1 MERVSLGVAVP
12 PRPISSPAKAKVVWG
27 ESDVFYRRSAAEAAQ
42 NIHGKK
48 PSLHFAGM
56 TDWVDKILG
65 ASERIEQGVRRALM
79 RRNLG
84 QLEAYTRQTLA
95 ADEAL
100 RTWPDLALKRVSK
113 SFRFRL
119 TQTLGKPLSELDPVR
134 DREKIQAALNKILPM
149 VFACVREAARR
160 TTGMHPYPVQ
170 VQAATALHLGSM
182 VEMKTGEGKTLV
194 AVLAAYLNALVG
206 KGVHVVTSNEYLAQ
220 RDAAEMGKIY
230 EALGLTVGVTKSD
243 QSREEKRAA
252 YQADVTYGTHSEFG
266 FDYLRD
272 YIGVSRPE
280 EKVQRGFWY
289 ALVDE
294 ADSVLIDE
302 ARTPLILSGGSAVQP
317 EVEALYRQMAQQVK
331 QLEPGRDY
339 TVDLAKRK
347 HHLTDEGT
355 ERAEA
360 LLGQRFSEPGSMG
373 LFVLQQTLQAQDFY
387 EKNVDYLV
395 KDGQVVIV
403 DGFTGRLA
411 EGRRWN
417 EGLHMAIEAKE
428 ALAGEAVTLAGDAD
442 THASITYQ
450 NYFRLYPKLA
460 GMSGTAF
467 TEAREFEDIYRLA
480 TLVIPTHQ
488 PYRQVRLPDVFAQ
501 NREEKFA
508 LVQAEV
514 ARVHAT
520 GQPVLVGT
528 GSIEDSEYL
537 SQRLSAAGIPHQVL
551 NAKNHTREA
560 GIIALAGRPGAVT
573 LATNM
578 AGRGTDIKL
587 GGNPEAL
594 ETTLN
599 FQKKAWQEERD
610 ALRAD
615 MRTWAAQALYLKDSA
630 AWVQDQQAVLKDYR
644 DRYPSDPAVPP
655 EDLNAQAETYYQEC
669 LQALAEDQEALAR
682 EKADIKKRH
691 SELKE
696 QKQALEM
703 AWRELELVRKTQSEA
718 QKQIR
723 ELGGLYVI
731 GTERF
736 DARRIDNQL
745 AGRCARQGDPG
756 QVRFYLSADDP
767 LLKAHYFQKERA
779 LLQHVLGPGGVQ
791 HALLSRRMNQVQKAQ
806 EQRNFETRKYFLRYD
821 DVLDRFRREAYTSR
835 DQILQSQNLADLSGY
850 LVQRMEGAFSQAVEG
865 FSPFVEKI
873 QSLTPEALQE
883 LAPQALALTQGQPCA
898 EADLPMAQAL
908 HLLFMLR
915 QLTGLSEQELLKTY
929 AAEAAGELKEPLAN
943 VLSRR
948 VVEEAMVGLN
958 LLSPEAQLQACR
970 PVLLGAMDQHWKTF
984 LSASDSLRESIG
996 WVSLAQQDPLLVYQK
1011 KMPGLYRQMQM
1022 QEAWTLIQHLQ
1033 RLSGGIQESVRRLP
1047 LWELWYRASDL
1058 EREFPE
1064 LAESWELVHRVG
1076 VPPLTRQPQ
1085 YQPVYLAYINIA
1097 QRIKED
1103 ARYFALARS
1112 VEALLLPRLMGDLHH
1127 LDPDQDKPV
1136 SGTAKPKVVQPQKKP
1151 NT

>member
-1 MERVSLGVAVP
+1 
-12 PRPISSPAKAKVVWG
+12 
-27 ESDVFYRRSAAEAAQ
+27 
-42 NIHGKK
+42 
-48 PSLHFAGM
+48 
-56 TDWVDKILG
+56 
-65 ASERIEQGVRRALM
+65 M
-79 RRNLG
+79 RRHLRYLAEHSRKG
-84 QLEAYTRQTLA
+84 LVMEKSLRDLPDEILQSAFLLRRQQLAR
-95 ADEAL
+95 D
-100 RTWPDLALKRVSK
+100 V
-113 SFRFRL
+113 
-119 TQTLGKPLSELDPVR
+119 GKPWADLDPVQ
-134 DREKIQAALNKILPM
+134 DREKIQLSLTEQLPW
-149 VFACVREAARR
+149 VFALVREAARR
-160 TTGMHPYPVQ
+160 TTGMRPYDVQ
-170 VQAATALHLGSM
+170 TQAATALHLGTM

-194 AVLAAYLNALVG
+194 AVLAACLNALVG

-220 RDAAEMGKIY
+220 RDAAEMAKIY
-230 EALGLTVGVTKSD
+230 EALGLTVGVTQSG

-272 YIGVSRPE
+272 YIGASRPE
-280 EKVQRGFWY
+280 DKVQRGFWF

-302 ARTPLILSGGSAVQP
+302 ARTPLILSGGSTVQP
-317 EVEALYRQMAQQVK
+317 EVEALYRQMGQLVK

-347 HHLTDEGT
+347 HHLTDEGI

-360 LLGQRFSEPGSMG
+360 LLGQRFSDPGSMG

-395 KDGQVVIV
+395 KDSQVVIV

-467 TEAREFEDIYRLA
+467 TEAREFEEIYHLS
-480 TLVIPTHQ
+480 TLVIPTHR

-501 NREEKFA
+501 DRAEKFA

-537 SQRLSAAGIPHQVL
+537 SQRLTAAGIPHQVL
-551 NAKNHTREA
+551 NAKNHAREA

-594 ETTLN
+594 ETTLKL
-599 FQKKAWQEERD
+599 QKKAWQEELD
-610 ALRAD
+610 VLRAD
-615 MRTWAAQALYLKDSA
+615 MRAWAAQARYLKESA
-630 AWVQDQQAVLKDYR
+630 ALLQDQQTFLKDYR
-644 DRYPSDPAVPP
+644 EQVLSEVALAPDVL
-655 EDLNAQAETYYQEC
+655 EGQAKAFYQEC
-669 LQALAEDQEALAR
+669 LQALAEDQKALAQQKAGIKQR
-682 EKADIKKRH
+682 HTALQTQKRGLEKAW
-691 SELKE
+691 
-696 QKQALEM
+696 Q
-703 AWRELELVRKTQSEA
+703 ELEVVRQTMPQA
-718 QKQIR
+718 QEKAR
-723 ELGGLYVI
+723 ALGGLYVI

-779 LLQHVLGPGGVQ
+779 LLKHVLGPGGVQ
-791 HALLSRRMNQVQKAQ
+791 HALLSRQMNQVQKAQ

-821 DVLDRFRREAYTSR
+821 DVLDRFRREAYASR
-835 DQILQSQNLADLSGY
+835 DKILQSQSSTDLRTH
-850 LVQRMEGAFSQAVEG
+850 LVQRMEDAISQAVEG
-865 FSPFVEKI
+865 FSPFVAQI
-873 QSLTPEALQE
+873 QSLTPEALQK

-929 AAEAAGELKEPLAN
+929 AAEAAGELEEPLTK

-948 VVEEAMVGLN
+948 VVAEAMAGVN

-996 WVSLAQQDPLLVYQK
+996 WVSLAQQDPLHAYQK
-1011 KMPGLYRQMQM
+1011 EMPLLYRRMQM
-1022 QEAWTLIQHLQ
+1022 EEAWSLIQHLQ

-1058 EREFPE
+1058 EREFPD
-1064 LAESWELVHRVG
+1064 LAKSWEIVHMAG
-1076 VPPLTRQPQ
+1076 VPPLTKQPQ
-1085 YQPVYLAYINIA
+1085 YQPVYLAYVEIA
-1097 QRIKED
+1097 QRLKEKS
-1103 ARYFALARS
+1103 RYFTLGSS
-1112 VEALLLPRLMGDLHH
+1112 VETLLLPRLFTDMRH
-1127 LDPDQDKPV
+1127 LETDQTV
-1136 SGTAKPKVVQPQKKP
+1136 SGGSAKPGGIVPKKP
-1151 NT
+1151 ELS